1 MSESL
6 PVLLIPG
13 LLLSSRM
20 YAQQV
25 EVLWPRGPVIL
36 ANHTRDDSMAALAR
50 RILAEAPP
58 RFALVGLSM
67 GGYISFE
74 ILRQAPERVAR
85 VALLDTMARPDT
97 PEVSAARRV
106 QMDLAGS
113 GSFASVVSALIP
125 RLLHQSR
132 HNDAD
137 LARLILRMGEEVGV
151 AGYLRQQT
159 ANIGRIDSRPT
170 LKDIRCP
177 TLVLV
182 GDSDQLTPPER
193 AAEIAGHIRNAELVV
208 VPECGH
214 LSTLERPAAVNAAL
228 RAWLER

>member
-1 MSESL
+1 VSESL
-6 PVLLIPG
+6 PVVLIPG
-13 LLLSSRM
+13 LLLSARM

-25 EVLWPRGPVIL
+25 EMLWPQGPVIL

-85 VALLDTMARPDT
+85 VALLDTTAQPDT
-97 PEVSAARRV
+97 PEVSAARRA
-106 QMDLAGS
+106 QMELATRGPLAG
-113 GSFASVVSALIP
+113 VVGALIP
-125 RLLHQSR
+125 RLVHPSR
-132 HNDAD
+132 HDDAD

-159 ANIGRIDSRPT
+159 ANIGRIDSRPA

-193 AAEIAGHIRNAELVV
+193 AAEIADQIPGAELVV

-214 LSTLERPAAVNAAL
+214 LSTIERPAAVNAAL